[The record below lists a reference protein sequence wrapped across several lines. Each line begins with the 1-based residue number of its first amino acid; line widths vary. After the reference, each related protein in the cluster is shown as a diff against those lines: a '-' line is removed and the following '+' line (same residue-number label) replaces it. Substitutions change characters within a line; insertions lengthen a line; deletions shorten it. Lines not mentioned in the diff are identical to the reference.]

1 VLAVTAYAEQR
12 ELKPGFNLFSKEQD
26 VQLGREAAQQIEQKV
41 RVVRDSQLN
50 DYVARLGKA
59 LVSHPSADQ
68 YPYTFKVV
76 ADQNINAFALPGG
89 PSYVHTG
96 LILAAENEAQLVGVM
111 AHEIAHV
118 ALRHG
123 TNQAS
128 KAQII
133 QLPLILGGAM
143 IGGDSILGQLAQL
156 GIGIGANSV
165 LLKFSRDAE
174 RDADLLGARMM
185 AAAGYNPIEMAR
197 FFEKLEAT
205 GGNRTIQFFS
215 SHPNPGNRVKA
226 VQEELQYL
234 PQRSYNAGT
243 GQFARMKNQAQ
254 RAAAS
259 APAPQSGGVAGQP
272 RVETMPD
279 VRPSQSYLTYQGNT
293 VSFMY
298 PDNWQVFEGTDS
310 ITVAPPD
317 AVHNGAVGFGL
328 VAGIAQMDRR
338 ASLGDRT
345 EQFLRSLEQS
355 QQGMRRSQAPRSQ
368 NINGQPALVTVY
380 SSTSPYV
387 GKTESDTVVTMDHPQ
402 GLFYMVLAT
411 PKTEYSR
418 MRSVFNRILTSV
430 NINR

>member
-41 RVVRDSQLN
+41 RVVRDRQLN
-50 DYVARLGKA
+50 DYVTRLGRTLA
-59 LVSHPSADQ
+59 SQATADQ
-68 YPYTFKVV
+68 YPYSFKVV
-76 ADQNINAFALPGG
+76 ADQSINAFALPGG
-89 PSYVHTG
+89 PTYVHSG
-96 LILAAENEAQLVGVM
+96 LILAAENEAQLAGVM
-111 AHEIAHV
+111 AHEISHV

-128 KAQII
+128 KAQAI
-133 QLPLILGGAM
+133 QIPLILGGSM
-143 IGGDSILGQLAQL
+143 IGSDSILGQLAQL

-165 LLKFSRDAE
+165 LMKFSRNAE

-197 FFEKLEAT
+197 FFEKLEAS
-205 GGNRTIQFFS
+205 GGNRTLQFFS
-215 SHPNPGNRVKA
+215 DHPNPGNRVKA
-226 VQEELQYL
+226 VQAELQYL

-243 GQFARMKNQAQ
+243 GQFARMKNLAKN
-254 RAAAS
+254 AAAS
-259 APAPQSGGVAGQP
+259 APAPQSGQATDQP
-272 RVETMPD
+272 RVEKMPD
-279 VRPSQSYLTYQGNT
+279 VRPSQSYRTYQGNT
-293 VSFMY
+293 VIFMY
-298 PDNWQVFEGTDS
+298 PDNWQVSEGADS
-310 ITVAPPD
+310 VTVAPPE

-338 ASLGDRT
+338 TSLGERT
-345 EQFLRSLEQS
+345 EQFLRGLEQS
-355 QQGMRRSQAPRSQ
+355 QQGMRRSQAARSQ

-411 PKTEYSR
+411 PESEYTR
-418 MRSVFNRILTSV
+418 MRNVFNRILRSV
-430 NINR
+430 DIRQ